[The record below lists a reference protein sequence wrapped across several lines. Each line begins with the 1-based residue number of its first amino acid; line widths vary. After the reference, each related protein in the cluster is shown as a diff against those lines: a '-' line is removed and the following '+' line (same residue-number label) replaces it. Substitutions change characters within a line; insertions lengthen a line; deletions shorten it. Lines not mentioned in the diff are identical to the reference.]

1 MSKTARFVVIINDN
15 VFWMEN
21 QALQF
26 YERLFE
32 QKDAAVQ
39 TAEQRFSQKEL
50 FRIQNDFS
58 IEILM
63 VYEGENPQSFLK
75 LDSSRLSNENLE
87 AEKAICLKVFSSI
100 VAVGDKVKLVTV
112 NFPVVSVPVLSNT
125 TCLILLR
132 ISKLLAFLNSTPLR
146 AALPSPTAMAAGVAR
161 PMAQGHEITSTA
173 MPLSKELLKGREAK
187 K

>member
-1 MSKTARFVVIINDN
+1 MPSPFCSSIFCQRISSFV
-15 VFWMEN
+15 FH
-21 QALQF
+21 
-26 YERLFE
+26 
-32 QKDAAVQ
+32 AA
-39 TAEQRFSQKEL
+39 AIAFAIGWLAYFS
-50 FRIQNDFS
+50 S
-58 IEILM
+58 
-63 VYEGENPQSFLK
+63 
-75 LDSSRLSNENLE
+75 
-87 AEKAICLKVFSSI
+87 EKAICLKVFSSI

-125 TCLILLR
+125 TCLILLN

-161 PMAQGHEITSTA
+161 PMAHGHEITSTA

>member
-39 TAEQRFSQKEL
+39 TAEERFSQKEL

-87 AEKAICLKVFSSI
+87 AEKAICLKDIIYFNEEDL
-100 VAVGDKVKLVTV
+100 AVLFKRAEEIGSQRKHDLIWVKA
-112 NFPVVSVPVLSNT
+112 FVVDEVLIKTLKNLDYQEFEFQENT
-125 TCLILLR
+125 IEKQIYFKKKLR
-132 ISKLLAFLNSTPLR
+132 
-146 AALPSPTAMAAGVAR
+146 
-161 PMAQGHEITSTA
+161 
-173 MPLSKELLKGREAK
+173 
-187 K
+187 

>member
-15 VFWMEN
+15 VFWMEK

-39 TAEQRFSQKEL
+39 TAEERFSQKEL

-87 AEKAICLKVFSSI
+87 AEKAICLKDIIYFNEEDL
-100 VAVGDKVKLVTV
+100 AVLFKRAEEIGSQRKHDLIWVKAFAVDE
-112 NFPVVSVPVLSNT
+112 VLIKTLKNLDYQEFEFQENT
-125 TCLILLR
+125 IEKQIYFKKKLR
-132 ISKLLAFLNSTPLR
+132 
-146 AALPSPTAMAAGVAR
+146 
-161 PMAQGHEITSTA
+161 
-173 MPLSKELLKGREAK
+173 
-187 K
+187 